1 MVQTIEKQN
10 KDAAILSTIVKPNT
24 IGKQNRP
31 LPIEFQMR
39 SVFQPPL
46 FIDFPVESKN
56 KMGVAYLSVWHAL
69 ANDEEGIT
77 FSKKIFFVEFS
88 GLEVD
93 EGFLLGGGQLLTRH
107 EDFSAVCLW
116 RIL

>member
-1 MVQTIEKQN
+1 MV
-10 KDAAILSTIVKPNT
+10 
-24 IGKQNRP
+24 NRP
-31 LPIEFQMR
+31 LPFEFQTY
-39 SVFQPPL
+39 SVFQPPQYE
-46 FIDFPVESKN
+46 DFPVKRKN
-56 KMGVAYLSVWHAL
+56 KMGVVDTYLSVWHAL
-69 ANDEEGIT
+69 TNDEEGIT

-107 EDFSAVCLW
+107 EDFAAVCLW